1 MLWEPQVRDA
11 VGIDKGNVVVV
22 LDVVVKSCNA
32 KKDIPVT
39 KIKRYF
45 EKNNL
50 VCRGHYSRTKSNAGS
65 LKSGVAAVV
74 RAMTALEFWV
84 SGYAELDR
92 GCRTAMWFAFL
103 PPKIAAQPETHLW
116 TCGFLCCVALVT

>member
-1 MLWEPQVRDA
+1 M
-11 VGIDKGNVVVV
+11 V

-32 KKDIPVT
+32 KEDIPVT

-50 VCRGHYSRTKSNAGS
+50 VCRGYYSRTKGNAGS

-74 RAMTALEFWV
+74 RAMTALNFWV
-84 SGYAELDR
+84 S
-92 GCRTAMWFAFL
+92 
-103 PPKIAAQPETHLW
+103 
-116 TCGFLCCVALVT
+116 

>member
-1 MLWEPQVRDA
+1 M
-11 VGIDKGNVVVV
+11 V

-74 RAMTALEFWV
+74 RAMIALKFWV
-84 SGYAELDR
+84 SGYAKLDR
-92 GCRTAMWFAFL
+92 GLSGFAVRGL
-103 PPKIAAQPETHLW
+103 PRL
-116 TCGFLCCVALVT
+116 G